1 MNFFISQRPRSIN
14 FNLIQ
19 PLSIETYFINRRF
32 NRVITLRE
40 TIFFSYYNYIFLTQ
54 VSQAQLAGN
63 KLTRKQVNKVFR

>member
-1 MNFFISQRPRSIN
+1 MNFSISQRPRSIN

-63 KLTRKQVNKVFR
+63 KLTRKQVNKSF

>member
-54 VSQAQLAGN
+54 VSQAQLAVN
-63 KLTRKQVNKVFR
+63 KLTIKQVNKSF

>member
-1 MNFFISQRPRSIN
+1 MNFSISQRPRSIN
-14 FNLIQ
+14 LYLIQ
-19 PLSIETYFINRRF
+19 HLSIETYFINRRF

-63 KLTRKQVNKVFR
+63 ELTREQVDEIFG

>member
-63 KLTRKQVNKVFR
+63 KLTRKQVNKSF

>member
-1 MNFFISQRPRSIN
+1 MNLFISQRPRSIN
-14 FNLIQ
+14 LNLIQ

-63 KLTRKQVNKVFR
+63 KLTRKQVNKSF